1 MSNEIK
7 ALTMPKWGLAMTE
20 GAVTSWL
27 AEDGATLREGDE
39 ILEIETTKITNV
51 YESPASGV
59 LRRRTVEAGQTVPVG
74 ALLGVVADR
83 SVPET
88 EIDAFIARFQEEFA
102 VEASEAADAAGP
114 EPQFADAGGRR
125 LRYLVMGEGR
135 GGGKGDDGEAPL
147 VLIHGFGG
155 DLNNW
160 QFNQP
165 ALAEDRAVY
174 ALDLPGHGESTKH
187 GVQGG
192 VAELAEA
199 VRDFL
204 NATGI
209 QRAHLAGHSMGGAV
223 ALHLASDEPAR
234 VVSVTLVCSAGLGE
248 EINAD
253 YIEGFIAADRRKE
266 FKPVLEM
273 LFADPSLVSRDMIEE
288 LLKYKRLDGV
298 GQALRAIADAAFA
311 GGRQAKVFAN
321 DLDRIKVPVQAI
333 WGAEDRIV
341 PSAHATAIPEPHR
354 HVLGGAGHMVHMEK
368 AGEVNRLISDF
379 LTMR

>member
-27 AEDGATLREGDE
+27 VEDGATVNEGDE

-51 YESPASGV
+51 YESPMSGT

-74 ALLGVVADR
+74 ALLGVVANK
-83 SVPET
+83 SVPEM
-88 EIDAFIARFQEEFA
+88 EIDAFISRFQEEFA
-102 VEASEAADAAGP
+102 VEAAEAADVAGP

-125 LRYLVMGEGR
+125 LRYLVMGEGK
-135 GGGKGDDGEAPL
+135 GGEGEAPL

-160 QFNQP
+160 QFNHP
-165 ALAEDRAVY
+165 ALAENRTVY
-174 ALDLPGHGESTKH
+174 ALDLPGHGGSIKQ

-192 VAELAEA
+192 VPELAEA

-223 ALHLASDEPAR
+223 ALHLASEEPAR
-234 VVSVTLVCSAGLGE
+234 IVSVTLISSAGLGD
-248 EINAD
+248 EINID

-311 GGRQAKVFAN
+311 GGRQTHVFT
-321 DLDRIKVPVQAI
+321 DRMDRIKVPVQAI
-333 WGAEDRIV
+333 WGAQDRIV
-341 PSAHATAIPEPHR
+341 PSAHASAIPEEHR
-354 HVLGGAGHMVHMEK
+354 HVFDGAGHMVHMEK
-368 AGEVNRLISDF
+368 AGEVNRLISNF
-379 LTMR
+379 LTTR

>member
-51 YESPASGV
+51 YESPVSGV

-102 VEASEAADAAGP
+102 VEAAEAADAAGP

-135 GGGKGDDGEAPL
+135 GGEGAAPL

-209 QRAHLAGHSMGGAV
+209 QRAHLAGHSLGGAV

-333 WGAEDRIV
+333 WGADDRIV
-341 PSAHATAIPEPHR
+341 PAAHATAIPEPHR

>member
-1 MSNEIK
+1 M
-7 ALTMPKWGLAMTE
+7 
-20 GAVTSWL
+20 
-27 AEDGATLREGDE
+27 
-39 ILEIETTKITNV
+39 
-51 YESPASGV
+51 
-59 LRRRTVEAGQTVPVG
+59 EAGQTVPVG
-74 ALLGVVADR
+74 ALLGVVADK
-83 SVPET
+83 SVPEV
-88 EIDAFIARFQEEFA
+88 EIDAFISRFQEEFA
-102 VEASEAADAAGP
+102 VEAAEAADAAGP

-125 LRYLVMGEGR
+125 LRYLVMGENR
-135 GGGKGDDGEAPL
+135 GGEGEAPL

-165 ALAEDRAVY
+165 ALAEDRTVY
-174 ALDLPGHGESTKH
+174 ALDLPGHGGSTKQ

-192 VAELAEA
+192 IPELAEA

-223 ALHLASDEPAR
+223 ALHLAAEEPSR
-234 VVSVTLVCSAGLGE
+234 VVSVTLVCSAGLGGE
-248 EINAD
+248 VNTD

-298 GQALRAIADAAFA
+298 GQALRAIADATFA
-311 GGRQAKVFAN
+311 GGRQTHVFT
-321 DLDRIKVPVQAI
+321 DR
-333 WGAEDRIV
+333 WTGSRCRFRRSGARKTGSFHPHTP
-341 PSAHATAIPEPHR
+341 PSYPEGHR

>member
-27 AEDGATLREGDE
+27 VEDGADLREGDE

-51 YESPASGV
+51 YESPASGN

-102 VEASEAADAAGP
+102 VEAAEAADAAGP
-114 EPQFADAGGRR
+114 EPQFADAGGRQ

-135 GGGKGDDGEAPL
+135 GGEGEAPL

-174 ALDLPGHGESTKH
+174 ALDLPGHGGSTKH

-223 ALHLASDEPAR
+223 ALHLASEEPAR

-248 EINAD
+248 EINTD

-288 LLKYKRLDGV
+288 LLRYKRLDGV
-298 GQALRAIADAAFA
+298 GQALRAIADATFA
-311 GGRQAKVFAN
+311 GGRQAQVFK
-321 DLDRIKVPVQAI
+321 DGLDRIKVPVQAI

-341 PSAHATAIPEPHR
+341 PAAHATAIPEGQR

>member
-27 AEDGATLREGDE
+27 VEDGADLREGDE

-51 YESPASGV
+51 YESPASGT

-102 VEASEAADAAGP
+102 VESAEAADAAGP

-125 LRYLVMGEGR
+125 LRYLAMGEGR
-135 GGGKGDDGEAPL
+135 GGEGEAPL

-174 ALDLPGHGESTKH
+174 ALDLPGHGGSTKH

-192 VAELAEA
+192 VAELAKA

-223 ALHLASDEPAR
+223 ALHLASEEPAR

-248 EINAD
+248 EINTD

-311 GGRQAKVFAN
+311 GGRQAQVFKNA
-321 DLDRIKVPVQAI
+321 LDRIKMPVQAI

-341 PSAHATAIPEPHR
+341 PAAHAAAIPEGQR

>member
-27 AEDGATLREGDE
+27 VEDGADLREGDE

-51 YESPASGV
+51 YESPASGN

-83 SVPET
+83 TVPET

-102 VEASEAADAAGP
+102 VEAAEAADAAGP

-135 GGGKGDDGEAPL
+135 GGEGEAPL

-174 ALDLPGHGESTKH
+174 TLDLPGHGGSTKH

-223 ALHLASDEPAR
+223 ALHLASEEPAR

-248 EINAD
+248 EINTD

-298 GQALRAIADAAFA
+298 AQALRAIADAAFA
-311 GGRQAKVFAN
+311 GGRQAQVFKN

-341 PSAHATAIPEPHR
+341 PSAHASAIPEGKR

>member
-27 AEDGATLREGDE
+27 AEDGADLREGDE

-51 YESPASGV
+51 YESPATGN

-102 VEASEAADAAGP
+102 VEAAEAADAAGP

-125 LRYLVMGEGR
+125 LRYLAMGEGR
-135 GGGKGDDGEAPL
+135 GGGKGDEGEAPL

-160 QFNQP
+160 QFNQA

-174 ALDLPGHGESTKH
+174 ALDLPGHGGSTKH

-204 NATGI
+204 NAAGI

-298 GQALRAIADAAFA
+298 GQALRAIADATFA
-311 GGRQAKVFAN
+311 GGRQVQVFAN